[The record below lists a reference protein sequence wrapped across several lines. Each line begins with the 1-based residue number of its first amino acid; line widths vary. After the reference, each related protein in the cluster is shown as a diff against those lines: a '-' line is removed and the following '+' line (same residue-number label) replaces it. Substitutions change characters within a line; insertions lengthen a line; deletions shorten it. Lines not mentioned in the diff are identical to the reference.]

1 MANIVA
7 IIGRPNVGK
16 STLFNRLT
24 GTREAIVDEVAG
36 VTRDRHYGKCEWA
49 GKEFSV
55 IDTGGYVTGSDD
67 VFEDEIRRQ
76 VAIAIEEADVLLFV
90 VDVVSGITDLDEDV
104 ADLLRRSRKKVILV
118 ANKVDNGSRIPEAGV
133 FYSLGLGEVFCIS
146 SISGSGTGE
155 LLDELSKH
163 LQDKPEEEQERLP
176 KIAIVGRPNVGKSSF
191 VNALLGENRNIVT
204 SIAGTT
210 RDTINT
216 KYKSFG
222 HEMLLVDTAGLR
234 KKGKVHKDLEFYS
247 VMRTVKAIEHADV
260 CLLLLDA
267 NDGIEAQD
275 LNILSLIVRNHK
287 GLVIGV
293 NKWDTIEKD
302 HKTTKEY
309 NDLIKERTAPFTD
322 IPIFFISVKEKQ
334 RLLKVVDGL
343 MEVYQSMKQKI
354 PTREFNDYILP
365 IIENF
370 PPPTVKGKF
379 LRIKF
384 ATQLKSSYPAFAFY
398 CNHPQYFKDSY
409 KRFLENKIREHYNFT
424 GVPIEIFFRKK

>member
-1 MANIVA
+1 MTNIVA

-24 GTREAIVDEVAG
+24 GTREAIVDEIAG
-36 VTRDRHYGKCEWA
+36 VTRDRHYGKGEWS
-49 GKEFSV
+49 GKEYSL

-76 VAIAIEEADVLLFV
+76 VAIAVEEADVLLFV
-90 VDVVSGITDLDEDV
+90 VDVTSGITDLDEDV
-104 ADLLRRSRKKVILV
+104 ADLLRRAKKKVILI

-133 FYSLGLGEVFCIS
+133 FYALGLGEVFCIS

-155 LLDELSKH
+155 LLDELVKH
-163 LQDKPEEEQERLP
+163 LHDQVEEEENRIP
-176 KIAIVGRPNVGKSSF
+176 KVAIVGRPNVGKSSF

-204 SIAGTT
+204 DIAGTT

-216 KYKSFG
+216 RYKAFG
-222 HEMLLVDTAGLR
+222 HELLLVDTAGLR
-234 KKGKVHKDLEFYS
+234 KKGKVHEDLEFYS
-247 VMRTVKAIEHADV
+247 VMRTVKAIEQADV

-267 NDGIEAQD
+267 NDGLEAQD
-275 LNILSLIVRNHK
+275 LNIFSLIARNHK
-287 GLVIGV
+287 GVVIAV

-309 NDLIKERTAPFTD
+309 KDLIKERLAPFSD
-322 IPIFFISVKEKQ
+322 VPIYFISVKEKQ
-334 RLLKVVDGL
+334 RLLKVVDGI
-343 MEVYQSMKQKI
+343 MEVYQSIKQHI
-354 PTREFNDYILP
+354 PTRVFNDFILP
-365 IIENF
+365 VIESV
-370 PPPTVKGKF
+370 PPPTIKGKF

-384 ATQLKSSYPAFAFY
+384 ATQLKASYPVFAFY

-409 KRFLENKIREHYNFT
+409 KRFLENKIREQYSFS
-424 GVPIEIFFRKK
+424 GVPMDVFFRKK

>member
-1 MANIVA
+1 MTNIVA

-24 GTREAIVDEVAG
+24 GTREAIVDEIAG
-36 VTRDRHYGKCEWA
+36 VTRDRHYGKGEWS
-49 GKEFSV
+49 GKEYSL

-76 VAIAIEEADVLLFV
+76 VAIAVEEADVLLFV
-90 VDVVSGITDLDEDV
+90 VDVTSGITDLDEDV
-104 ADLLRRSRKKVILV
+104 ADLLRRAKKKVILI

-133 FYSLGLGEVFCIS
+133 FYALGLGEVFCIS

-155 LLDELSKH
+155 LLDELVKH
-163 LQDKPEEEQERLP
+163 LHDQVEEEENRIP
-176 KIAIVGRPNVGKSSF
+176 KVAIVGRPNVGKSSF

-204 SIAGTT
+204 DIAGTT

-216 KYKSFG
+216 RYKAFG
-222 HEMLLVDTAGLR
+222 HELLLVDTAGLR
-234 KKGKVHKDLEFYS
+234 KKGKVHDDLEFYS
-247 VMRTVKAIEHADV
+247 VMRTLKAIEQADV

-267 NDGIEAQD
+267 NDGLEAQD
-275 LNILSLIVRNHK
+275 LNIFSLIARNHK
-287 GLVIGV
+287 GVVIAV

-309 NDLIKERTAPFTD
+309 TDLIKERLAPFSD
-322 IPIFFISVKEKQ
+322 VPIYFISVKEKQ
-334 RLLKVVDGL
+334 RLLKVVDGI
-343 MEVYQSMKQKI
+343 MEVYQSIKQHI
-354 PTREFNDYILP
+354 PTRVLNDFILP
-365 IIENF
+365 VIESV
-370 PPPTVKGKF
+370 PPPTIKGKF

-384 ATQLKSSYPAFAFY
+384 ATQLKASYPVFAFY

-409 KRFLENKIREHYNFT
+409 KRFLENKIREQYNFS
-424 GVPIEIFFRKK
+424 GVPMDVFFRKK